1 MKKIRKGDEVIVLS
15 GKYRGKRSTVLSILS
30 DGRALVND
38 VNIVQRHTRPN
49 PNKQQTG
56 GIVSKEAPI
65 HVAKLALFNPTTGK
79 ADRVGFRKLAD
90 GKKIRYFK
98 SNDEVV
104 DV

>member
-1 MKKIRKGDEVIVLS
+1 MIVLS

-38 VNIVQRHTRPN
+38 VNIVKRHTRPN

-65 HVAKLALFNPTTGK
+65 QVSKLALFNPTTGK
-79 ADRVGFRKLAD
+79 ADRVGFRTLAD

>member
-38 VNIVQRHTRPN
+38 VNIVKRHTRPN

-65 HVAKLALFNPTTGK
+65 QVSKLALFNPTTGK
-79 ADRVGFRKLAD
+79 ADRVGFRTLAD